1 MPKPGGA
8 LIPGDEKLFPE
19 SEAGKMDPSVRV
31 TRRRW
36 LSRRLPLFRWGYN
49 FLESAGG
56 CGRGQ
61 EMTLAFSQG
70 SLKRCSFK
78 AGCKS

>member
-19 SEAGKMDPSVRV
+19 SKAGRMDPSVRV
-31 TRRRW
+31 TRRHW
-36 LSRRLPLFRWGYN
+36 LSCRLPLFHGVYN
-49 FLESAGG
+49 FLKSVGS

-61 EMTLAFSQG
+61 EMTLAFLQG

-78 AGCKS
+78 AVL